1 MSEVEA
7 CYRGS
12 DGERTRA
19 LYARLTAA
27 GPAGLVAVNLLRACK
42 NSERAKT
49 YKSRRSGAAAYGTKD
64 WAIGQ
69 LVDVLVQHA
78 GALGI
83 VWGWGRDEKAINFE
97 NVLYVEVPGAGQI
110 SFHVAYRREGPD
122 YGGEWDG
129 MKDVAAGRVIR
140 FANGVLGI
148 EQPPLPTE
156 EKRDG
161 LSTGTKGATGE
172 GAARGQARPEGRQE
186 ALDL

>member
-19 LYARLTAA
+19 LYARLTEV

-42 NSERAKT
+42 NSERAKQ
-49 YKSRRSGAAAYGTKD
+49 YKSRRSSGAAYGTKD

-110 SFHVAYRREGPD
+110 SFHVAYRREGTD
-122 YGGEWDG
+122 YRGQWDG

-140 FANGVLGI
+140 YANAVLGI
-148 EQPPLPTE
+148 EQPPAEEKHDGLPT
-156 EKRDG
+156 
-161 LSTGTKGATGE
+161 GTEGTAAQ
-172 GAARGQARPEGRQE
+172 GAARAEVRAEGQQE